1 MTIFSESIYVIR
13 KGDML
18 IRPRYDEYQQT
29 SGSEIIRFDKSRKVS
44 PFKVQRIIE
53 RSCKFYGNSY
63 LSKKSETNRI
73 TGISSKPPILLTPL
87 FPTYFFPTHS
97 DRQEENIWINMHYI
111 ESIKELKN
119 RKSKITF
126 ANNESFI
133 LNVSYHSLWHQ
144 YTNAIIYYYMVD
156 KQARMK
162 SNDPE
167 QPIDYNQSSL
177 NIFEALSRYS
187 LFEEK

>member
-1 MTIFSESIYVIR
+1 MTHLPETIYVIR
-13 KGDML
+13 KGDMV
-18 IRPRYDEYQQT
+18 IRPKYDEYQQT
-29 SGSEIIRFDKSRKVS
+29 NGTEIIRFDQTRKES

-53 RSCKFYGNSY
+53 SSCKFYGNNY
-63 LSKKSETNRI
+63 ISKKAETNRI

-111 ESIKELKN
+111 ENVKELKN
-119 RKSKITF
+119 RKSKIIF
-126 ANNESFI
+126 ANGDSLT
-133 LNVSYHSLWHQ
+133 LNVSFHSLWHQ

-156 KQARMK
+156 KQSRMK
-162 SNDPE
+162 SNNPE

-187 LFEEK
+187 LFEEN

>member
-29 SGSEIIRFDKSRKVS
+29 SGAEIIRFDKSRKES

-87 FPTYFFPTHS
+87 FPTYFFQTHS
-97 DRQEENIWINMHYI
+97 DRQDENIWINMHYI
-111 ESIKELKN
+111 DSIKELKN
-119 RKSKITF
+119 RKSKVIF
-126 ANNESFI
+126 ANGESFI

-156 KQARMK
+156 KHARMK
-162 SNDPE
+162 SNNPE

-187 LFEEK
+187 LLDDK

>member
-1 MTIFSESIYVIR
+1 MTNFSESIYVIR

-29 SGSEIIRFDKSRKVS
+29 SGAEIIRFDKTRKES

-63 LSKKSETNRI
+63 LSKKSETNQI
-73 TGISSKPPILLTPL
+73 TGITSKPPILLTPL

-111 ESIKELKN
+111 ESIKELKTVKV
-119 RKSKITF
+119 KSHLLIM
-126 ANNESFI
+126 NH
-133 LNVSYHSLWHQ
+133 LY
-144 YTNAIIYYYMVD
+144 
-156 KQARMK
+156 
-162 SNDPE
+162 
-167 QPIDYNQSSL
+167 
-177 NIFEALSRYS
+177 
-187 LFEEK
+187 

>member
-97 DRQEENIWINMHYI
+97 DRQDENIWINMHYI
-111 ESIKELKN
+111 DSIKELKN
-119 RKSKITF
+119 RKSKVIF
-126 ANNESFI
+126 ANGESFI

-156 KQARMK
+156 KHARMK
-162 SNDPE
+162 SNNPE

-187 LFEEK
+187 LLDDK

>member
-1 MTIFSESIYVIR
+1 MTHLPETIYVIR
-13 KGDML
+13 KGDMV
-18 IRPRYDEYQQT
+18 IRPKYDEYQQT
-29 SGSEIIRFDKSRKVS
+29 NGTEIIRFDQTRKES

-53 RSCKFYGNSY
+53 RSCKFYGNNY
-63 LSKKSETNRI
+63 ISKKAETNRI

-111 ESIKELKN
+111 ENVKELKN
-119 RKSKITF
+119 RKSKIIF
-126 ANNESFI
+126 ANGDSLTF
-133 LNVSYHSLWHQ
+133 NVSFHSLWHQ

-156 KQARMK
+156 KQSRMK
-162 SNDPE
+162 SNNPE

-187 LFEEK
+187 LFEEN

>member
-1 MTIFSESIYVIR
+1 MTHLPETIYVIR
-13 KGDML
+13 KGDMV
-18 IRPRYDEYQQT
+18 IRPKYDEYQQT
-29 SGSEIIRFDKSRKVS
+29 NGTEIIRFDQTRKES
-44 PFKVQRIIE
+44 PFKVQRSIE
-53 RSCKFYGNSY
+53 RSCKFYGNNY
-63 LSKKSETNRI
+63 ISKKAETNRI

-111 ESIKELKN
+111 ENVKELKN
-119 RKSKITF
+119 RKSKIIF
-126 ANNESFI
+126 ANGDSLT
-133 LNVSYHSLWHQ
+133 LNVSFHSLWHQ

-156 KQARMK
+156 KQSRMK
-162 SNDPE
+162 SNNPE

-187 LFEEK
+187 LFEEN

>member
-1 MTIFSESIYVIR
+1 MTHLPETIYVIR
-13 KGDML
+13 KGDMV
-18 IRPRYDEYQQT
+18 IRPKYDEYQQT
-29 SGSEIIRFDKSRKVS
+29 NGTEIIRFDQTRKES
-44 PFKVQRIIE
+44 SFKVQRIIE
-53 RSCKFYGNSY
+53 RSCKFYGNNY
-63 LSKKSETNRI
+63 ISKKAETNRI

-111 ESIKELKN
+111 ENVKELKN
-119 RKSKITF
+119 RKSKIIF
-126 ANNESFI
+126 ANGDSLT
-133 LNVSYHSLWHQ
+133 LNVSFHSLWHQ

-156 KQARMK
+156 KQSRMK
-162 SNDPE
+162 SNNPE

-187 LFEEK
+187 LFEEN

>member
-1 MTIFSESIYVIR
+1 MTHLPETIYVIR
-13 KGDML
+13 KGDMV
-18 IRPRYDEYQQT
+18 IRPKYDEYQQT
-29 SGSEIIRFDKSRKVS
+29 NGTEIIRFDQTRKEN
-44 PFKVQRIIE
+44 PFKLQRIIE
-53 RSCKFYGNSY
+53 RSCKFYGNNY
-63 LSKKSETNRI
+63 ISKKAETNRI

-111 ESIKELKN
+111 ENVKELKN
-119 RKSKITF
+119 RKSKIIF
-126 ANNESFI
+126 ANGDSLT
-133 LNVSYHSLWHQ
+133 LNVSFHSLWHQ

-156 KQARMK
+156 KQSRMK
-162 SNDPE
+162 SNNPE

-187 LFEEK
+187 LFEEN

>member
-1 MTIFSESIYVIR
+1 NYI
-13 KGDML
+13 
-18 IRPRYDEYQQT
+18 
-29 SGSEIIRFDKSRKVS
+29 
-44 PFKVQRIIE
+44 
-53 RSCKFYGNSY
+53 
-63 LSKKSETNRI
+63 SKKAETNRI

-111 ESIKELKN
+111 ENVKELKN
-119 RKSKITF
+119 RKSKIIF
-126 ANNESFI
+126 ANGDSLT
-133 LNVSYHSLWHQ
+133 LNVSFHSLWHQ

-156 KQARMK
+156 KQSRMK
-162 SNDPE
+162 SNNPE

-187 LFEEK
+187 LFEEN

>member
-1 MTIFSESIYVIR
+1 MTNFSESIYVIR

-29 SGSEIIRFDKSRKVS
+29 SGAEIIRFDKSRKES

-97 DRQEENIWINMHYI
+97 DRQDENIWINMHYI
-111 ESIKELKN
+111 DSIKELKN
-119 RKSKITF
+119 RKSKVIF
-126 ANNESFI
+126 ANGESFI

-156 KQARMK
+156 KHARMK
-162 SNDPE
+162 SNNPE

-177 NIFEALSRYS
+177 NIFEALSRLS
-187 LFEEK
+187 LIHI

>member
-1 MTIFSESIYVIR
+1 MTNFSESIYVIR

-29 SGSEIIRFDKSRKVS
+29 SGAEIIRFDKSRKES

-97 DRQEENIWINMHYI
+97 DRQDENIWINMHYI
-111 ESIKELKN
+111 DSIKELKN
-119 RKSKITF
+119 RKSKVIF
-126 ANNESFI
+126 ANGESFI

-156 KQARMK
+156 KHARMK
-162 SNDPE
+162 SNNPE
-167 QPIDYNQSSL
+167 QLIDYNQSSL

-187 LFEEK
+187 LLDDK

>member
-1 MTIFSESIYVIR
+1 MVI
-13 KGDML
+13 
-18 IRPRYDEYQQT
+18 
-29 SGSEIIRFDKSRKVS
+29 IILV
-44 PFKVQRIIE
+44 
-53 RSCKFYGNSY
+53 
-63 LSKKSETNRI
+63 KKTETNRI

-111 ESIKELKN
+111 ENVKELKN
-119 RKSKITF
+119 RKSKIIF
-126 ANNESFI
+126 ANGDSLT
-133 LNVSYHSLWHQ
+133 LNVSFHSLWHQ

-156 KQARMK
+156 KQSRMK
-162 SNDPE
+162 SNNPE

-187 LFEEK
+187 LFEEN

>member
-1 MTIFSESIYVIR
+1 MTHLPETIYVIR
-13 KGDML
+13 KGDMV
-18 IRPRYDEYQQT
+18 IRPKYDEYKQT
-29 SGSEIIRFDKSRKVS
+29 NGTEIIRFDQTSKVS

-53 RSCKFYGNSY
+53 RSCKFYGNNY
-63 LSKKSETNRI
+63 ISKKAETNRI

-111 ESIKELKN
+111 ENVKELKN
-119 RKSKITF
+119 RKSKIIF
-126 ANNESFI
+126 ANGDSLT
-133 LNVSYHSLWHQ
+133 LNVSFHSLWHQ

-156 KQARMK
+156 KQSRMK
-162 SNDPE
+162 SNNPE

-187 LFEEK
+187 LFEEN